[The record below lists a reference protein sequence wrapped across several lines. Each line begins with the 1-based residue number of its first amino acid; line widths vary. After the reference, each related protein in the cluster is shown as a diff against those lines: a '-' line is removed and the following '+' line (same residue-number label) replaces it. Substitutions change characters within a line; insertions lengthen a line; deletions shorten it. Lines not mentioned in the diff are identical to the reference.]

1 MESMGSTAIA
11 SGEPPKGSLHD
22 PTIVPPCFWTRV
34 TTSRMGSAEISSLQS
49 SASSPLV
56 FGFALRDAR
65 LRFAA
70 VFEGIPLSLI
80 QYRLSR
86 GLLRCEPVAL
96 GSGCAKRANR
106 EPARA
111 KPQEKVRVLAGSV
124 KSWNPHPA
132 RSEEHTS

>member
-11 SGEPPKGSLHD
+11 SGEPPNGSLHD
-22 PTIVPPCFWTRV
+22 PTIVPPCFSTRV

-65 LRFAA
+65 FAA

-86 GLLRCEPVAL
+86 YLTLWDKPVAL

-111 KPQEKVRVLAGSV
+111 KPQEKVG
-124 KSWNPHPA
+124 
-132 RSEEHTS
+132 